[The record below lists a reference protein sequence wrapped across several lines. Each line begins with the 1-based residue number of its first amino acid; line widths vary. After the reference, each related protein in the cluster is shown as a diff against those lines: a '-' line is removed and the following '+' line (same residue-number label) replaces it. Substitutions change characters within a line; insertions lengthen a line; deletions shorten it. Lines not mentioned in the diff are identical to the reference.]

1 MATDHQTIVNV
12 FNNVFGG
19 VAEGVNE
26 FRESSD
32 IIKILGPYW
41 EEEFNK
47 AKLTTDQK
55 KTAMVLLNGGWY
67 GSIVELIECVRKL

>member
-1 MATDHQTIVNV
+1 MATDIKTLINV

-26 FRESSD
+26 FRESSN
-32 IIKILGPYW
+32 IIKILEPYW

-47 AKLTTDQK
+47 AGLTTDQK
-55 KTAMVLLNGGWY
+55 KTAMVLLNDGWY